1 MENIGDA
8 LQLMVVGMGT
18 VFVILMTVI
27 YLGKGLISLVNR
39 YAPEEAAAKKPA
51 VAQAAQVD
59 SLTREI
65 ITEAVKAVTGG
76 KGKVESIIAK

>member
-39 YAPEEAAAKKPA
+39 YAPEEAAKKPA

-65 ITEAVKAVTGG
+65 IAEAVKAATGG